1 MNVEPTDWGEA
12 AVSPLARMIA
22 RATEGRHEV
31 VTDIQGLVLHRWETP
46 TEPHNYMFAPHL
58 CLIAQGVKRILLGD
72 EAFVYDA
79 DSFIVSS
86 VELPIIS
93 HIVEATPEKPY
104 LGLTLELDL
113 QDIANLLMSDG
124 MPDDASRAVD
134 RGMGV
139 ARMERSL
146 LGAVERLLELLEAPA
161 EIPVFFPL
169 IRREIYCRLLLGSQG
184 ERLRQ
189 MVRAESRGQRIARAV
204 GWMKAHF
211 DEPLRIDELA
221 RHAGMS
227 PSSLHQHFR
236 AVTAMSPLQY
246 LKKMRLNEAR
256 RLMLVE
262 NMDAGNAGFRVG
274 YESPTQFN
282 REYKRMFGH
291 PPRADIRRLRA
302 LQPESGR
309 AAHAG
314 TRA

>member
-1 MNVEPTDWGEA
+1 MHTEPDCPSDGSP
-12 AVSPLARMIA
+12 SPLARMIA
-22 RATEGRHEV
+22 RATEGRHEKITAV
-31 VTDIQGLVLHRWETP
+31 PGLVLHRWETP
-46 TEPHNYMFAPHL
+46 TEPHSYMFAPHL
-58 CLIAQGVKRILLGD
+58 CLIAQGVKRILLGN

-86 VELPIIS
+86 VDLPILS

-104 LGLTLELDL
+104 LGLTFELDL
-113 QDIANLLMSDG
+113 QDIADLMMSDG
-124 MPDDASRAVD
+124 MPADPSRPVD

-139 ARMERSL
+139 GRMEHSL
-146 LGAVERLLELLEAPA
+146 LSAVERMLELLDAPA
-161 EIPVFFPL
+161 EIPVFLPM
-169 IRREIYCRLLLGSQG
+169 IRREIYCRLLLGCQG

-189 MVRAESRGQRIARAV
+189 MVRAESRGHRIARAIA
-204 GWMKAHF
+204 WMKTHF
-211 DEPLRIDELA
+211 DESLRIEALA
-221 RHAGMS
+221 RHVGMS

-282 REYKRMFGH
+282 REYKRMFGY

-302 LQPESGR
+302 LQP
-309 AAHAG
+309 
-314 TRA
+314 